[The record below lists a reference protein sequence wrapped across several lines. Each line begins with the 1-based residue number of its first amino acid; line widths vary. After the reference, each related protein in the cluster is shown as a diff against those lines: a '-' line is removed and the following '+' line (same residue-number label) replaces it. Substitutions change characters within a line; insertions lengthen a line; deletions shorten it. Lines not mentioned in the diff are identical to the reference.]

1 MDKGDSS
8 GNNER
13 AARPAGGA
21 QAGDTDQPRSNSQ
34 AAEAKTGTQSGSNPE
49 PALSNSGLDTQ
60 GRFRVGE
67 KISLGVRGGDIVL
80 QQAGSGR
87 EVVVSET
94 DLQGYL
100 LDQFFTDRVK
110 AGTDA

>member
-1 MDKGDSS
+1 MATEPKTNAERDAKAGNAGNTGD
-8 GNNER
+8 R
-13 AARPAGGA
+13 
-21 QAGDTDQPRSNSQ
+21 TVT
-34 AAEAKTGTQSGSNPE
+34 EAKTGTQSGSNPE

-67 KISLGVRGGDIVL
+67 KVSLGVRGGDIVL

-100 LDQFFTDRVK
+100 LDQFFTDKV
-110 AGTDA
+110 